1 VHGSDGYIVE
11 QHPVAITVAVIVL
24 LYVVWLVLRLRR

>member
-11 QHPVAITVAVIVL
+11 QHPVAIAVAAVVL
-24 LYVVWLVLRLRR
+24 LYVVWLILKR